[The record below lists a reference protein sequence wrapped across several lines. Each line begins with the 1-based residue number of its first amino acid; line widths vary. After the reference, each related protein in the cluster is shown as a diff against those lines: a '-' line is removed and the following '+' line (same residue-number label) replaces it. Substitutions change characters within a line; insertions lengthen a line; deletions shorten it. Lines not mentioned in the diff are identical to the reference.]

1 MPNKAESQL
10 PDTLLDDVAHE
21 SPNGHDKTYS
31 GTLTTP
37 LPRRARTAE
46 KLGR

>member
-10 PDTLLDDVAHE
+10 PDALLDDVVLEA
-21 SPNGHDKTYS
+21 PNVYDTTYS

-37 LPRRARTAE
+37 LPRRVETAE